1 MTRLGEM
8 SGMLNGVVE
17 LLNDTDES
25 DPEEIRRLHEMISEL
40 EPIIDNTIEEAETEP
55 AGWEEPVP
63 WTTRPPEPESVFVLT
78 VTLKGIE
85 PSIWRRVRLPG
96 SCTLGDLHLVMHT
109 VMDWGGDHLHE
120 FVVNG
125 RRYADTVD
133 MDEPGL
139 LDEEEVTLDDLGL
152 AASSRLEY
160 TYDFGDNWKHE
171 IKVHRIV
178 SADAFPAEERRAVVC
193 VTGARAVPTVEYF
206 ADEFDPEESD
216 PGEFDIDRVNAIF
229 RGEPQW

>member
-17 LLNDTDES
+17 LLNKTDES
-25 DPEEIRRLHEMISEL
+25 DPEEIRQLHEMISEL

-55 AGWEEPVP
+55 AGWEVP
-63 WTTRPPEPESVFVLT
+63 WIIGPPEPESVFVLT

-85 PSIWRRVRLPG
+85 PSIWRRVRVPG
-96 SCTLGDLHLVMHT
+96 SC
-109 VMDWGGDHLHE
+109 
-120 FVVNG
+120 
-125 RRYADTVD
+125 
-133 MDEPGL
+133 
-139 LDEEEVTLDDLGL
+139 TLDDLGL

-193 VTGARAVPTVEYF
+193 VTGARAVPTVEHF
-206 ADEFDPEESD
+206 ADEFDPEKSD
-216 PGEFDIDRVNAIF
+216 PEEFDIDRVNAIF